1 MIKHPGSDSNS
12 FLKSESLA
20 RAKSCKLPHPVRREG
35 ISAKHGREF
44 ARPLPGDKG
53 GKSPHEGRGC
63 PPKPK
68 PVTKVTGTP
77 SPVATSSPS
86 IGGGYQ
92 YGCTIE
98 LHPNREIRIGKI
110 AQKVRKRSGADTPAD
125 KECER
130 YFEACHQLELIEKWA
145 KEGGYWDRDRKGRFY
160 FRQYTSSQREA
171 DRKVALDIIKLF
183 QETRFSQEEETAV
196 LLTSPK
202 FAPPLPPPLPPEQ
215 LDVFK
220 FASGQ
225 HPLPEPESA
234 PRGLVLNLTTRKLK
248 KPAGFSW
255 LDTVNKARRFG
266 TLQRR
271 AILRSGAVMSRL
283 YPEKNQTW
291 EVTLTLPGSTMQ
303 AKKCLAS
310 HTSWLMNRLLQVV
323 RDFKKKHKI
332 DISNFYV
339 WEWQKRGALHLHM
352 ALGCEDALITEECA
366 RAIKTKWFNLLVE
379 LGELTDVDMF
389 AKSSTFTWKNQ
400 PSAWQSHCMPIEKN
414 LAAYF
419 AKYASKD
426 KDSGMPKNGSPVLF
440 YPTTWWGRSRDLAQ
454 AVRENTIKICLNYLT
469 EEVADEKVNMLHS
482 IINNYEA
489 LKQYA
494 YDYEVNIDAGNAR
507 KMCVAFGVT
516 RVIYFSDER
525 FAEVTAEV
533 ETLALTLKEEA
544 SLLGAEWSGQLPSR
558 LASIVRDGVF
568 A

>member
-1 MIKHPGSDSNS
+1 
-12 FLKSESLA
+12 
-20 RAKSCKLPHPVRREG
+20 
-35 ISAKHGREF
+35 
-44 ARPLPGDKG
+44 
-53 GKSPHEGRGC
+53 
-63 PPKPK
+63 
-68 PVTKVTGTP
+68 
-77 SPVATSSPS
+77 VATSSPS

-110 AQKVRKRSGADTPAD
+110 AQKVRKRSGGDTASD
-125 KECER
+125 QEYER
-130 YFEACHQLELIEKWA
+130 YSEACHQLELIEKWFA
-145 KEGGYWDRDRKGRFY
+145 AGGYWNRDRKGKFY
-160 FRQYTSSQREA
+160 FHQYTSQQREV

-183 QETRFSQEEETAV
+183 QEAHFSSEGGTAV

-202 FAPPLPPPLPPEQ
+202 FAPPLPPPLLPEQ
-215 LDVFK
+215 LNLFK
-220 FASGQ
+220 FASGE
-225 HPLPEPESA
+225 HPLPEVES
-234 PRGLVLNLTTRKLK
+234 PVRGLVLNLPVRKLR
-248 KPAGFSW
+248 KPVGFCQT
-255 LDTVNKARRFG
+255 DTVNKSRRFG
-266 TLQRR
+266 LSQRR

-283 YPEKNQTW
+283 YPERGQTW

-303 AKKCLAS
+303 AKKCLAAY
-310 HTSWLMNRLLQVV
+310 TSWLMNRLLQVI
-323 RDFKKKHKI
+323 RDFKKKRKVT
-332 DISNFYV
+332 ISNFYV

-352 ALGCEDALITEECA
+352 ALGCEDTLIVEECA
-366 RAIKTKWFNLLVE
+366 RAVRAKWFCLLEE
-379 LGELTDVDMF
+379 LGELTEIDMF
-389 AKSSTFTWKNQ
+389 AKSSTFTWKDK

-426 KDSGMPKNGSPVLF
+426 KDSGIPKSGSPVLF

-469 EEVADEKVNMLHS
+469 EEVADEKVNVLHS

-494 YDYEVNIDAGNAR
+494 YDYEVSIGAGNAG
-507 KMCVAFGVT
+507 KMCVAFGTT
-516 RVIYFSDER
+516 RVIYFDDER

-544 SLLGAEWSGQLPSR
+544 RLLGAEWSGQLPSR
-558 LASIVRDGVF
+558 LAAIVRDGVF